1 MLKLIKLVLFLIFCS
16 RRSRSPGSG
25 GGGGSNNLLIYSWI
39 ILYCS
44 CELNCGNTHFKCRY
58 DHRICHSRVK
68 MSSTKWAAP
77 NIRVLIANLIE
88 HWRANAETIES
99 SWRPKIFYRVNS
111 AIISSFQTIWW
122 MFVKIDYSS
131 LPFYL
136 LNWHKRM
143 SLGSLKWFICSTCT
157 FENG

>member
-25 GGGGSNNLLIYSWI
+25 GGGGSNNLLIYSRI

-44 CELNCGNTHFKCRY
+44 CKLNCGNTHFKCRY

-68 MSSTKWAAP
+68 MSSTNWAAP

-88 HWRANAETIES
+88 HCRANAETMGSNPAED
-99 SWRPKIFYRVNS
+99 PKFFIGLIYNCIFV
-111 AIISSFQTIWW
+111 
-122 MFVKIDYSS
+122 YSVDVCPNR
-131 LPFYL
+131 LPL
-136 LNWHKRM
+136 LHP
-143 SLGSLKWFICSTCT
+143 FIC
-157 FENG
+157 